1 LQNHLLHVYQL
12 GSFGLKVL
20 VELQFR
26 SQALGNLS
34 LNLSKFSHLGQ
45 VDFSEHVFRIAYFA
59 DFSSFMGL
67 TLQKEFCL
75 PEILGALLA
84 KSFAAKMAVFN

>member
-1 LQNHLLHVYQL
+1 L

-26 SQALGNLS
+26 SRALGNLP

-45 VDFSEHVFRIAYFA
+45 IDFPKHVFRIADFA
-59 DFSSFMGL
+59 DFSSFLEL
-67 TLQKEFCL
+67 TLQKQFSL
-75 PEILGALLA
+75 PEILCAFLT